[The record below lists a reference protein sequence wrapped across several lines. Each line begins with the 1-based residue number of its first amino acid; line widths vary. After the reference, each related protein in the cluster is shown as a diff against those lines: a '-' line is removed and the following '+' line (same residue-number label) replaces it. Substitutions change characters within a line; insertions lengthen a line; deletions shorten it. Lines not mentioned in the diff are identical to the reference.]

1 MPNKTYFQSKKFDT
15 LLIIAL
21 IIWSILAGYSAF
33 NDLSISE
40 TFVDQNTG
48 WAIFLEQY
56 GELPGTIIIIWGILI
71 FSVQFDSSSTFIFAV
86 TQLILT
92 SAMSLILLY
101 MSYILLFNFTSS
113 SDVFFEHSLLL
124 FAVFLI
130 LNVTSIAY
138 FRKINFRFSSI
149 LTILS
154 RIIIGMSLLGYLFSI
169 QFIKLLWGRVRYRDL
184 DLFHTNFTE
193 WYIING
199 INGHQSFPSGHA
211 AMGWMLLPLFL
222 LVLKKNCFIKTFSI
236 VLILILAMAITLSRV
251 IIGAHY
257 ASDVLF
263 GSFFMIIT
271 FLILYKKYY
280 LRDEKEE
287 QVLK

>member
-1 MPNKTYFQSKKFDT
+1 MPKKTYFQSKNFDS
-15 LLIIAL
+15 IIIITL
-21 IIWSILAGYSAF
+21 IIWSILAGYLAF
-33 NDLSISE
+33 NDLSISK
-40 TFVDQNTG
+40 TFADQNTG

-56 GELPGTIIIIWGILI
+56 GELPGAIIIIWGILI
-71 FSVQFDSSSTFIFAV
+71 FSIQFDNSSAVRFAVVQFI
-86 TQLILT
+86 LI

-113 SDVFFEHSLLL
+113 GDAFFDHSLLL

-130 LNVTSIAY
+130 LSVTSTAY
-138 FRKINFRFSSI
+138 FRKINFRFSSSLTTLSKII
-149 LTILS
+149 L
-154 RIIIGMSLLGYLFSI
+154 GMSLFGYLFSI
-169 QFIKLLWGRVRYRDL
+169 QLIKFLWGRVRYRDL

-193 WYIING
+193 WYIVNG

-222 LVLKKNCFIKTFSI
+222 LALKKNCFIKTFSI
-236 VLILILAMAITLSRV
+236 VLILIIATVIALSRV

-280 LRDEKEE
+280 LRNEKEA